1 MPRDPHRAVTGGARA
16 AALSDWLRAAMG
28 TALAWSNVSYGRI
41 TAVNPVDVANTSAQ
55 AGGALLG
62 GTVGLVC
69 GRNQSSSNQALRAG
83 AGAFAGHRIAR
94 STTGGQAF

>member
-1 MPRDPHRAVTGGARA
+1 
-16 AALSDWLRAAMG
+16 MG

-41 TAVNPVDVANTSAQ
+41 TAVNRVDVANTSAQ
-55 AGGALLG
+55 TGGALLG
-62 GTVGLVC
+62 GTVGLVS
-69 GRNQSSSNQALRAG
+69 GRNQSSSNQSSGNQALRAG